1 MSSPKTSESEDAWVS
16 HSRHSHAASGLW
28 PSPGGQAWSLHR
40 CGRPLHT
47 GGSHS
52 RPCGLHGLH
61 KDLWLCG
68 GAAWPLSC
76 ALPPPIPTQTQ
87 GQVPAQGDR
96 PGLEV
101 THSLPLATE
110 MLGVW

>member
-1 MSSPKTSESEDAWVS
+1 MGIPFTQGAHTAGLAGSTACTRTSGCAE
-16 HSRHSHAASGLW
+16 GQ
-28 PSPGGQAWSLHR
+28 PGH
-40 CGRPLHT
+40 CPV
-47 GGSHS
+47 
-52 RPCGLHGLH
+52 
-61 KDLWLCG
+61 
-68 GAAWPLSC
+68 
-76 ALPPPIPTQTQ
+76 PPPIPTQTQ